1 MVGRRAL
8 HHALRPALH
17 AAVLGA
23 FLLGACTPQEALT
36 PKLTSDVIPT
46 PTPQPRAAQSPG
58 SAQMTAEQG
67 LAVVMEA
74 WSRLLE
80 VYVEPADPLDLLRA
94 AWDGFSAALPA
105 GQARPPFP
113 ALSGTNPQADLLRFR
128 TAYLTAASQAGGGV
142 EGQAVL
148 ANAGIRKMTESLADC
163 LTSFTD
169 AGQVEE
175 QLARQQSETRT
186 GGVGIRIKRKASEPA
201 VIWELL
207 EGGSAGKAGIKPGDA
222 IVKVD
227 GKDIGTLTL
236 DQIATSI
243 RGPEGSSVKLTVER
257 ADGKRTQ
264 DFSLKRAPLN
274 EPAFQTRML
283 KGDVAYFRL
292 IGFGQPVQTQLL
304 ASIRDYEAKRAKGW
318 IFDLRTNASSD
329 YAAMQATLSTVLKDG
344 PFGYDQDRQGRR
356 SALGPAGAYL
366 PRQRPYV
373 VLVSDSTSASAE
385 LFAAAVEHHKSGT
398 VIGNKTAGCSGSA
411 SRFQLSDGSVLS
423 VASRRVIGPGDLE
436 LNRKGLSPRETVEV
450 TRAELASG
458 KDPQLDRALAVL
470 GVR

>member
-1 MVGRRAL
+1 
-8 HHALRPALH
+8 
-17 AAVLGA
+17 
-23 FLLGACTPQEALT
+23 
-36 PKLTSDVIPT
+36 
-46 PTPQPRAAQSPG
+46 
-58 SAQMTAEQG
+58 
-67 LAVVMEA
+67 
-74 WSRLLE
+74 
-80 VYVEPADPLDLLRA
+80 
-94 AWDGFSAALPA
+94 
-105 GQARPPFP
+105 
-113 ALSGTNPQADLLRFR
+113 
-128 TAYLTAASQAGGGV
+128 
-142 EGQAVL
+142 
-148 ANAGIRKMTESLADC
+148 
-163 LTSFTD
+163 
-169 AGQVEE
+169 
-175 QLARQQSETRT
+175 
-186 GGVGIRIKRKASEPA
+186 
-201 VIWELL
+201 
-207 EGGSAGKAGIKPGDA
+207 GGSAGKAGIKPGDA

-292 IGFGQPVQTQLL
+292 LGFGQPVQTQLL
-304 ASIRDYEAKRAKGW
+304 TSIRDYEAKKAKGW

-411 SRFQLSDGSVLS
+411 SRFQLSDGSLLS
-423 VASRRVIGPGDLE
+423 VASRRVMGPAGLE
-436 LNRKGLSPRETVEV
+436 INRTGLTPKETVEV
-450 TRAELASG
+450 TRAELAAG

-470 GVR
+470 GVK